1 MVSLVARLAALISGP
16 ADVIMDR
23 KIVFLHFQNFQAQSK
38 KRTSQQQAEDFQSLV
53 SREKSC
59 VQRTGTQV

>member
-38 KRTSQQQAEDFQSLV
+38 KRTSQQQAEDFRSLV
-53 SREKSC
+53 SRE
-59 VQRTGTQV
+59 